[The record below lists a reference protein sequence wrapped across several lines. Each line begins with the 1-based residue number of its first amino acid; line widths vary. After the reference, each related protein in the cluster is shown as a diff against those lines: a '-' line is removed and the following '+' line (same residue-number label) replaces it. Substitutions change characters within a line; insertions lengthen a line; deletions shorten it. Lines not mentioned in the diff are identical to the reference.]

1 MAWVHKI
8 LALSKNEVGGVGRN
22 FGVGN
27 VGLRCFDKMVFFFF
41 KICREILCCI
51 LILNEVPG

>member
-8 LALSKNEVGGVGRN
+8 LVLSKNEVGGVGRN

-27 VGLRCFDKMVFFFF
+27 VGLRCFDKMVFFFSKF
-41 KICREILCCI
+41 IGRFCA
-51 LILNEVPG
+51 VFSF